1 VGADMDKNTTGDAT
15 LGDRKKGVTK
25 RLSLLDRYLTLWIFL
40 AMAVGVAIGY
50 LVVGVE
56 DFINGFQVGTVNIP
70 IAIGLILMMYPP
82 FAKVKYERLPDVFRN
97 TKVLGLSLFQNWVV
111 GPILMFVL
119 AVIFLHNYP
128 EYMVGLI
135 LIGLARCIA
144 MVIVWNELASG
155 DTEYAAGLVA
165 FNSVFQVL
173 FYSLYAY
180 IFITLLPDVLGL
192 RESGIT
198 VDITIGELAQTVF
211 IYLGIPMI
219 AGFLTRFIL
228 LRYKSR
234 EWYENEFIPRI
245 SPITLIALLFTIL
258 VMFSIK
264 GELIV
269 QIPQD
274 VVIIAIPLTIYFVAM
289 FLVSF
294 WMGRRIGADYS
305 KTTTLAFTAASNNFE
320 LAIAVAVAVFGIGSG
335 VAFAAVIGPL
345 IEVPVMILL
354 VNVALSFQR
363 RFFAHELQ
371 PVPVAADM
379 VAAAGEACPPSENLQ
394 SK

>member
-1 VGADMDKNTTGDAT
+1 MDENTTGGASLADQKE
-15 LGDRKKGVTK
+15 GVSKG
-25 RLSLLDRYLTLWIFL
+25 LSWLDRYLTLWIFL
-40 AMAVGVAIGY
+40 AMAIGVAIGY
-50 LVVGVE
+50 FVVGVE
-56 DFINGFQVGTVNIP
+56 DAINSVQVGTVNIP

-97 TKVLGLSLFQNWVV
+97 TKVLGLSLVQNWIV
-111 GPILMFVL
+111 GPILMFIL

-144 MVIVWNELASG
+144 MVIVWNELAAG
-155 DTEYAAGLVA
+155 DNEYAAGLVA

-192 RESGIT
+192 RDSGVT
-198 VDITIGELAQTVF
+198 VDITIGEIAQTVF

-228 LRYKSR
+228 LRAKGR

-258 VMFSIK
+258 VMFSLK
-264 GELIV
+264 GDLIV

-274 VVIIAIPLTIYFVAM
+274 VVLIAIPLGIYFVVM

-354 VNVALSFQR
+354 VNVALFFQR
-363 RFFAHELQ
+363 RYFGHELQ
-371 PVPVAADM
+371 PVAAGM
-379 VAAAGEACPPSENLQ
+379 VDVAGEACPPSENLPE
-394 SK
+394 